1 MYVVENYKDNKRFN
15 SQYNEIC
22 RFLKI
27 SADRDYNEHF
37 HWGRFAWMMTHS
49 YLEIAML
56 PHISLFRNNTGQLV
70 GMVVYDTSYDD
81 RWYIIHSVSDKEL
94 LMQMIEYVTE
104 MDAGSAV
111 IKANSKDAVLCN
123 LLENSEYREQ
133 YSDSVLEMDLSHN
146 ISFHLPQGFSVID
159 SSTSKI
165 DNWKWRMSIHRGF
178 DNEGI
183 PQMPSDE
190 QAKNEKYLEIS
201 EYIKAFAVE
210 NGEYDA
216 HCGVWY
222 DFGDTA
228 YIEPVVTVP
237 EHRNKGLGKA
247 VVYKALSIAKQRGAK
262 RAIVLS
268 DQDFYLHIGMTKSSE
283 VGTWVKK

>member
-146 ISFHLPQGFSVID
+146 LSFHLPQGFSVID

-183 PQMPSDE
+183 PQMQSDE
-190 QAKNEKYLEIS
+190 QAKNEKYLI
-201 EYIKAFAVE
+201 
-210 NGEYDA
+210 
-216 HCGVWY
+216 
-222 DFGDTA
+222 
-228 YIEPVVTVP
+228 
-237 EHRNKGLGKA
+237 
-247 VVYKALSIAKQRGAK
+247 
-262 RAIVLS
+262 
-268 DQDFYLHIGMTKSSE
+268 
-283 VGTWVKK
+283 

>member
-15 SQYNEIC
+15 SQYNKIC

-37 HWGRFAWMMTHS
+37 HWGRFAWMMTHP

-56 PHISLFRNNTGQLV
+56 PHISLFRNNKGQLV

-123 LLENSEYREQ
+123 LLENSEFREQ

-165 DNWKWRMSIHRGF
+165 DNWKCRLCQNSVTRM
-178 DNEGI
+178 
-183 PQMPSDE
+183 
-190 QAKNEKYLEIS
+190 
-201 EYIKAFAVE
+201 
-210 NGEYDA
+210 
-216 HCGVWY
+216 
-222 DFGDTA
+222 T
-228 YIEPVVTVP
+228 
-237 EHRNKGLGKA
+237 
-247 VVYKALSIAKQRGAK
+247 
-262 RAIVLS
+262 
-268 DQDFYLHIGMTKSSE
+268 
-283 VGTWVKK
+283 